1 MKISV
6 KILQGRE
13 CVVEISPSETVLEL
27 KNKVSELLGVDV
39 PQQKLLL
46 TGKALADENP
56 LSFYPGIKDGS
67 KLNLVVR
74 KTTQESSDE
83 KLQSVQKYG
92 TALLRE
98 SVSKVLK
105 KYYSQTETESIINEL
120 VKDLRTKVNNLSFD
134 DLERLATALLQDQEN
149 IV

>member
-1 MKISV
+1 M
-6 KILQGRE
+6 
-13 CVVEISPSETVLEL
+13 
-27 KNKVSELLGVDV
+27 
-39 PQQKLLL
+39 
-46 TGKALADENP
+46 
-56 LSFYPGIKDGS
+56 SFYPGIKDGS

-83 KLQSVQKYG
+83 KSPAVQKYG

-98 SVSKVLK
+98 SVSKILK
-105 KYYSQTETESIINEL
+105 KYYSQTETESITNEL
-120 VKDLRTKVNNLSFD
+120 VKELRTKVNNLSFD

>member
-1 MKISV
+1 M
-6 KILQGRE
+6 
-13 CVVEISPSETVLEL
+13 VV
-27 KNKVSELLGVDV
+27 
-39 PQQKLLL
+39 
-46 TGKALADENP
+46 ADENP